1 MNSFNLYNKNVNFYD
16 IVNIFKID
24 DLDNFICYLIE
35 IYKDLS
41 KRSDNPKL
49 GINKLTF
56 NKYYELNGII
66 NDRFFDILDIDHNKY
81 LNVEEF
87 INGIVFLFNG
97 NFSYLC
103 NLIFNFY
110 DFDGD
115 GKINSNDIKLI
126 ISYIPLQGRYN
137 RSSKQFL
144 KYENLDED
152 RIEAEDD
159 LTETLNLIFK
169 EKEYLEKND
178 FKNVIVNINSDI
190 FMFILI
196 FLLER
201 KPFTFE
207 SLDVFKNGLYQF
219 GTRKN
224 FIHLSKGSKSSINK
238 FIVSPSHK
246 SKFSPLYNKRSIT
259 RNSLIVIY
267 GTNLKNSDQNS
278 LKNGESNLSNINN
291 FEKQISFNNK
301 NDSNLLNSIL
311 KDISNSKDVSNSNQ
325 NEEDEIE
332 EENVEDIK
340 NTVIPK
346 RKISKKLH
354 EDNNNNNNDKNGEKN
369 KNEKNDSLI
378 DESSLFNIDED
389 FLLNKDIYYEGYLYK
404 ISKSNKLIQRYFRLI
419 GRDFYYFQND
429 NSNKFEGLHSI
440 CDCFIKDNKIRIIE
454 NENFYSFSIIYPYC
468 TRDYYLK
475 DESQYKIWINKL
487 KSAINHF
494 SITDSFEIK
503 EKIGRGKFAI
513 VKLGIH
519 KITGRKVAIKEVQ
532 KNGLTVDQLN
542 LLKTEIEI
550 MKICQH
556 PNIIKLYDVIEN
568 ENYIYIIMEYCSGYD
583 LFNYIEKRNY
593 KLPENRAVEII
604 YKLCSAVKYIHS
616 FGIVHRD
623 LKPENILMTD
633 ESETSDIRLLD
644 FGLSKIIGP
653 NEFCSEPFGTLSY
666 CAPEILLDI
675 PYNHQV
681 DVFAIGVITY
691 LLLCGFLPFDAE
703 NNEAE
708 IARKTINENP
718 IYYNFI
724 WKNISF
730 YAKRFVEKCLIKDP
744 KKRITINEA
753 LNDLWFKEKY
763 NIKDS

>member
-1 MNSFNLYNKNVNFYD
+1 M
-16 IVNIFKID
+16 
-24 DLDNFICYLIE
+24 
-35 IYKDLS
+35 
-41 KRSDNPKL
+41 
-49 GINKLTF
+49 
-56 NKYYELNGII
+56 
-66 NDRFFDILDIDHNKY
+66 
-81 LNVEEF
+81 
-87 INGIVFLFNG
+87 
-97 NFSYLC
+97 
-103 NLIFNFY
+103 
-110 DFDGD
+110 
-115 GKINSNDIKLI
+115 
-126 ISYIPLQGRYN
+126 
-137 RSSKQFL
+137 
-144 KYENLDED
+144 
-152 RIEAEDD
+152 
-159 LTETLNLIFK
+159 
-169 EKEYLEKND
+169 
-178 FKNVIVNINSDI
+178 
-190 FMFILI
+190 
-196 FLLER
+196 
-201 KPFTFE
+201 
-207 SLDVFKNGLYQF
+207 
-219 GTRKN
+219 
-224 FIHLSKGSKSSINK
+224 
-238 FIVSPSHK
+238 
-246 SKFSPLYNKRSIT
+246 
-259 RNSLIVIY
+259 
-267 GTNLKNSDQNS
+267 
-278 LKNGESNLSNINN
+278 
-291 FEKQISFNNK
+291 
-301 NDSNLLNSIL
+301 
-311 KDISNSKDVSNSNQ
+311 
-325 NEEDEIE
+325 
-332 EENVEDIK
+332 
-340 NTVIPK
+340 
-346 RKISKKLH
+346 
-354 EDNNNNNNDKNGEKN
+354 
-369 KNEKNDSLI
+369 
-378 DESSLFNIDED
+378 FNIDED

-404 ISKSNKLIQRYFRLI
+404 ISKTNKLIQRYFRLI

-532 KNGLTVDQLN
+532 KNGLTVEQLN

>member
-16 IVNIFKID
+16 IVNIFKIE

-35 IYKDLS
+35 IWKDLS
-41 KRSDNPKL
+41 KRSDNQKL
-49 GINKLTF
+49 GVNKLTF
-56 NKYYELNGII
+56 SKYYELNGII
-66 NDRFFDILDIDHNKY
+66 SDRFFDILDIDHNKY

-87 INGIVFLFNG
+87 IDGIVTLFNG
-97 NFSYLC
+97 NFNYLC

-115 GKINSNDIKLI
+115 GKINSNDVKLI
-126 ISYIPLQGRYN
+126 ISYIPLQGKYN
-137 RSSKQFL
+137 NSKITKKFL
-144 KYENLDED
+144 KYENPDKD
-152 RIEAEDD
+152 RIEAEDE
-159 LTETLNLIFK
+159 LTETLKSIFK
-169 EKEYLEKND
+169 EKQFLEKND
-178 FKNVIVNINSDI
+178 FKNIIINENSDI

-201 KPFTFE
+201 KPFTNE
-207 SLDVFKNGLYQF
+207 TLDIFKNGLYQF
-219 GTRKN
+219 GKRKN
-224 FIHLSKGSKSSINK
+224 IKNLTKGSKSSINK
-238 FIVSPSHK
+238 LIVSPSHK
-246 SKFSPLYNKRSIT
+246 SKFSPLHNKKSIT
-259 RNSLIVIY
+259 RNNLICIHINNV
-267 GTNLKNSDQNS
+267 KNSDQNS
-278 LKNGESNLSNINN
+278 VKNFDSNVNNYEKSVSFNNNSNLINAILLDFEVSKSNDDDFLEEENEGDKNNTIIPKRKGSKNLHEDKNINN
-291 FEKQISFNNK
+291 NNK
-301 NDSNLLNSIL
+301 ND
-311 KDISNSKDVSNSNQ
+311 
-325 NEEDEIE
+325 
-332 EENVEDIK
+332 
-340 NTVIPK
+340 
-346 RKISKKLH
+346 
-354 EDNNNNNNDKNGEKN
+354 EKN
-369 KNEKNDSLI
+369 KIKNNDSFI
-378 DESSLFNIDED
+378 DENCEYLNILDE
-389 FLLNKDIYYEGYLYK
+389 NKDVYYEGYLYK
-404 ISKSNKLIQRYFRLI
+404 ISKTNKLIQRFFRLI
-419 GRDFYYFQND
+419 GRDFYFFKND

-440 CDCFIKDNKIRIIE
+440 CDCFIKENENKIIE
-454 NENFYSFSIIYPYC
+454 NEDFYSFSIIYPFC
-468 TRDYYLK
+468 VKNYYLK
-475 DESQYKIWINKL
+475 DHSQYKIWINKL

-503 EKIGRGKFAI
+503 EKIGKGKFAI

-519 KITGRKVAIKEVQ
+519 KITKRKVAIKEV
-532 KNGLTVDQLN
+532 KKTGLTIDQLN
-542 LLKTEIEI
+542 LIKTEIEI

-593 KLPENRAVEII
+593 KLPENRAVEIV
-604 YKLCSAVKYIHS
+604 YKICSAVKYIHS

-653 NEFCSEPFGTLSY
+653 HEFCTEPFGTLSY
-666 CAPEILLDI
+666 CAPEILLDK

-691 LLLCGFLPFDAE
+691 LLLCGCLPFDDE
-703 NNEAE
+703 NDNDAE
-708 IARKTINENP
+708 IARKTIYENV
-718 IYYNFI
+718 IYYHFL

-744 KKRITINEA
+744 NKRLTINEA

-763 NIKDS
+763 KIS